1 MLFLSTHLS
10 AMPPL
15 FPGLLFFALAL
26 EQSRGKRFDRRS
38 NCMGL
43 KGFLRKDSRILR
55 GTPRQKTM
63 SNALEEDVKKF
74 AAVGYAKQLRV
85 SIMQITFL

>member
-1 MLFLSTHLS
+1 MKNHSGKEKQQPRCVQEPILPL
-10 AMPPL
+10 AMKEKKIL
-15 FPGLLFFALAL
+15 VH
-26 EQSRGKRFDRRS
+26 SRSRFY
-38 NCMGL
+38 L
-43 KGFLRKDSRILR
+43 GFLRKDSRILR

-63 SNALEEDVKKF
+63 SNVSEEDVKKF

>member
-1 MLFLSTHLS
+1 
-10 AMPPL
+10 
-15 FPGLLFFALAL
+15 
-26 EQSRGKRFDRRS
+26 
-38 NCMGL
+38 
-43 KGFLRKDSRILR
+43 
-55 GTPRQKTM
+55 M

>member
-1 MLFLSTHLS
+1 MAMKQKTNWYIQDLDFHL
-10 AMPPL
+10 
-15 FPGLLFFALAL
+15 
-26 EQSRGKRFDRRS
+26 
-38 NCMGL
+38 
-43 KGFLRKDSRILR
+43 GFLRKDSRILR